1 MRGPVCAAV
10 FLLCFVMS
18 ANAIAQSSNAALGG
32 TVADPSGA
40 VIPGVEIT
48 ATNTGTGVVN
58 TTLSNES
65 GAYSFPSLQTGTYK
79 VSAVL
84 PGFQTN
90 TYNDVTLG
98 VSQQVRLNFTMQVGG
113 LSQSVEVSVA
123 ADTLLSTSSASVGNV
138 LPDSK
143 IRDLPVRVGGVLDL
157 IGTTPGAVRQGD

>member
-1 MRGPVCAAV
+1 MAILRPPCKRLSEYLITHDPESGGNHMRGPVWAAV

-48 ATNTGTGVVN
+48 ATNTGTGVAS
-58 TTLSNES
+58 TTISNES

-79 VSAVL
+79 LSAVL
-84 PGFQTN
+84 PGFQTR

-98 VSQQVRLNFTMQVGG
+98 VSQQVRLNFTMLVGG
-113 LSQSVEVSVA
+113 LTQSVEVSVA
-123 ADTLLSTSSASVGNV
+123 
-138 LPDSK
+138 
-143 IRDLPVRVGGVLDL
+143 
-157 IGTTPGAVRQGD
+157 